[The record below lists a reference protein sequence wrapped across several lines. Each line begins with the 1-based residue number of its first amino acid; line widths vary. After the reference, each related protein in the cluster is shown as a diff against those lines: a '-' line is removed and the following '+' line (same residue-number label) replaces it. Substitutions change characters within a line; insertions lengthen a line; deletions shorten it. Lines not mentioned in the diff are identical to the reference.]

1 MSLKQTRFYY
11 EIKTTFEMVV
21 GNKLRLILTMLGIGI
36 SIFIVETGLLFIE
49 GYYQGCLYEAESMP
63 RNTLIVNF
71 SGQDAETNA
80 ESRKELQEKYY
91 DKDIV
96 TTRTEF
102 IHTWLTTKTMANGGD
117 FNIFSQVQAVTAMN
131 GKAVYYSDEAGLCLV
146 NTELIYGRYITGAE
160 ISDNA
165 AVCVIDEYTSDL
177 LFGKSNSVGEYI
189 VLGSIQD
196 DETPMAYQVVGVIKN
211 NYWVEEQKK
220 ADEKIFNDPEYEDL
234 GRGINV
240 CIYCPYGILEN
251 LVDDT
256 QNYGFKY
263 VSIMLSSDEA
273 GYKNLKGSILSQ
285 LNQLGYMSM
294 QDYDDILAICE
305 EELEPVR
312 RILDII
318 IVILVAVSGI
328 TCISIVIFSM
338 KERTYEIGIKKA
350 FGGSSGE
357 IFSEIMIENML
368 ITFAASVVA
377 IMLSLL
383 ISLGT
388 EDYMANQLGVRI
400 SIPVTPALIFLPLC
414 VGEILVFVFSCIPVL
429 TATKISVVKA
439 LRTE

>member
-1 MSLKQTRFYY
+1 
-11 EIKTTFEMVV
+11 
-21 GNKLRLILTMLGIGI
+21 
-36 SIFIVETGLLFIE
+36 
-49 GYYQGCLYEAESMP
+49 
-63 RNTLIVNF
+63 
-71 SGQDAETNA
+71 
-80 ESRKELQEKYY
+80 
-91 DKDIV
+91 
-96 TTRTEF
+96 
-102 IHTWLTTKTMANGGD
+102 
-117 FNIFSQVQAVTAMN
+117 
-131 GKAVYYSDEAGLCLV
+131 
-146 NTELIYGRYITGAE
+146 
-160 ISDNA
+160 
-165 AVCVIDEYTSDL
+165 
-177 LFGKSNSVGEYI
+177 
-189 VLGSIQD
+189 
-196 DETPMAYQVVGVIKN
+196 
-211 NYWVEEQKK
+211 
-220 ADEKIFNDPEYEDL
+220 
-234 GRGINV
+234 
-240 CIYCPYGILEN
+240 
-251 LVDDT
+251 
-256 QNYGFKY
+256 
-263 VSIMLSSDEA
+263 
-273 GYKNLKGSILSQ
+273 
-285 LNQLGYMSM
+285 MSM

-377 IMLSLL
+377 IILSLL